1 MMMKTMTRMTRTARN
16 YHSKGLQRLRQTETL
31 TLQYTIAEVEEED
44 VGSQTADDDT
54 RGEDERPTHHRGPRA
69 EAIAHGCSHGTCHT
83 ALINVKNLLT

>member
-16 YHSKGLQRLRQTETL
+16 YHSKGLQSLRQTETL

-54 RGEDERPTHHRGPRA
+54 RATIVMATRKRRTMTKMMTDVMTMMMMVMMMA
-69 EAIAHGCSHGTCHT
+69 
-83 ALINVKNLLT
+83 NVMT